1 MKQRNAVFFICKKRR
16 EKVMNSL
23 GRYKML
29 SNEDKSNL
37 NMYCIY
43 DSIYDVAKNED
54 IDLSDDLVQDIKEL
68 SYDIYLDDEY
78 MNLSASQIA
87 FFITECYVKD
97 NTFMDKV
104 QDLSYYDIIQAVI
117 DDNYDFYKEDIELER
132 QE

>member
-1 MKQRNAVFFICKKRR
+1 
-16 EKVMNSL
+16 MNSL

-43 DSIYDVAKNED
+43 DSIYDAAKNED
-54 IDLSDDLVQDIKEL
+54 IDLSNDLVQDIKEL
-68 SYDIYLDDEY
+68 SYDIYLDNEY